1 MAKKRGRPRKIR
13 FEDKYEI
20 ILEQIAKRRGQWY
33 LKAINWISW
42 DDVVQIILSHIHQ
55 KWHLWDQ
62 KRSIEPWLNRIISN
76 QIKNL
81 LRNHYSNFIRPCTSC
96 PFNSSGAI
104 DNNNESANT
113 CSWTKTGKQD
123 GCCPLFRKWERTKKS
138 SFHINTASCIDN
150 SEALHKKHKDFDID
164 SSTKKLNMH
173 MKNHLSEKHYKIYEM
188 IHIHNLDI
196 HKAAEKLGYKSNE
209 KGRSAGYKQIKNFE
223 KMFKALAKKIIS
235 ENDII

>member
-62 KRSIEPWLNRIISN
+62 KRSIEPWLNKIISN

-104 DNNNESANT
+104 DNNNDSANT

-123 GCCPLFRKWERTKKS
+123 STCPLFKKWERTKKA
-138 SFHINTASCIDN
+138 SFHINTAACIET

-164 SSTKKLNMH
+164 KATAKLNML
-173 MKNHLSEKHYKIYEM
+173 MKKHLSEKHFFIYDM
-188 IHIHNLDI
+188 IHIQNLDI
-196 HKAAEKLGYKSNE
+196 EKAAEKLGYKSNE

-223 KMFKALAKKIIS
+223 KMFKELAKKLIKD
-235 ENDII
+235 NDVI